1 MKRIFHELAEIIN
14 ESIPCA
20 FGEVID
26 ARGST
31 PQKPGAKAIFRD
43 NKQLSG
49 TLGGGCLEAE
59 ATRVAI
65 ECLRK
70 RTRTLLSVRLD
81 SIYGFDDGLI
91 CGGSVRIFLDGK
103 PDEHASLW
111 NAVSDFIRS
120 RRKGALV
127 TIVNSK
133 EPDLVGARWLIE
145 IEPAHCQPVEPSFKP
160 NLKLVAWAPEN
171 APPLTETAL
180 DFVSQAVERRDE
192 LVVSLPLA
200 GTEVELFVEPLIPR
214 PHLIIAGAGHIGT
227 ALSHLASLLE
237 FEVTVVDDR
246 PSFANRERL
255 PEVDNVLVGDI
266 AQTVASQP
274 MDKDTYIVIVTR
286 GHRHDSE
293 VLKAVIKHIDEVA
306 YIGMIGSRRKIKL
319 IYDETVAQGIATY
332 EQLAKVHA
340 PIGIEIGGESVWE
353 IALSIAAELVWVR
366 NNREGSLRPLS
377 EKMLPLILK
386 EVVAAT

>member
-1 MKRIFHELAEIIN
+1 MKRIFHELAEIVN
-14 ESIPCA
+14 EGVPCA

-26 ARGST
+26 AKGST

-43 NKQLSG
+43 NGRLSG

-70 RTRTLLSVRLD
+70 QTRTLLSVRLD

-91 CGGSVRIFLDGK
+91 CGGSVLIFLDGK

-111 NAVSDFIRS
+111 NTVVDFLRS

-127 TIVNSK
+127 TAVDAKDAALI
-133 EPDLVGARWLIE
+133 GTRWLVE
-145 IEPAHCQPVEPSFKP
+145 VEPEPYHHAEPSLTP
-160 NLKLVAWAPEN
+160 NLKTIACSPEN
-171 APPLTETAL
+171 APSLTESAL
-180 DFVSQAVERRDE
+180 DYVRQAIEKREEV
-192 LVVSLPLA
+192 VVSVSLA
-200 GTEVELFVEPLIPR
+200 ETETELFIEPLIPR

-293 VLKAVIKHIDEVA
+293 VLRAVIKHIDEVA

-319 IYDETVAQGIATY
+319 IYDEIVVQGIATY
-332 EQLAKVHA
+332 EQLAKVRA

-353 IALSIAAELVWVR
+353 IALSIAAELVWIR
-366 NNREGSLRPLS
+366 NNRGGSLRPLS

-386 EVVAAT
+386 EAAPTT